1 MLSLTSLS
9 GELCMRSDTQETCT
23 PKKPDIIRKTLP
35 LWQTSADETGR
46 LPLSALALGCC
57 QTVYYQV
64 WVPQNLA
71 AVIPSGGSW
80 TVQKSGILQ
89 VEVAFAQEEQCLDIA
104 FKPCS

>member
-23 PKKPDIIRKTLP
+23 PEKPDIIRKT
-35 LWQTSADETGR
+35 

-57 QTVYYQV
+57 QTVRYQV
-64 WVPQNLA
+64 WVPQNLSA
-71 AVIPSGGSW
+71 MIPSGGSW
-80 TVQKSGILQ
+80 TVQESGILQ